1 MKNFAKMAACAAL
14 ALTCIASSALAES
27 AFDATKL
34 INVISRED
42 GSGTRGA
49 FIELTGVQQE
59 VDGQDVDMTTVDAQ
73 ITNNTAVMLTTV
85 AGDTYAIGYVSLGS
99 LSDDVKAVNVEGVE
113 ATVDW
118 LASARVDGAVQGL
131 QQLCH
136 EAEEDTCAI
145 LERKLSLSDHEK
157 RVLRKFV
164 HAGMKRLVRSP
175 ILTLKGLRD
184 EEEQETYMR
193 AVERLFCL
201 EEEPPAGREGGGV

>member
-85 AGDTYAIGYVSLGS
+85 AGDTYATAMYPWAL
-99 LSDDVKAVNVEGVE
+99 
-113 ATVDW
+113 
-118 LASARVDGAVQGL
+118 
-131 QQLCH
+131 
-136 EAEEDTCAI
+136 
-145 LERKLSLSDHEK
+145 
-157 RVLRKFV
+157 
-164 HAGMKRLVRSP
+164 
-175 ILTLKGLRD
+175 
-184 EEEQETYMR
+184 
-193 AVERLFCL
+193 
-201 EEEPPAGREGGGV
+201 